1 MLPWDLMQKVIV
13 SPMRRGS
20 VMKGGS
26 AGASLLYVSSAPN
39 SSQCFG
45 EGTRREGLSPC
56 IVHGGGWVQAQAR
69 EICAGS
75 EHLMLCSSMLLWS
88 MWAAPGASWMWGYR
102 SKSPTFSIFIRN
114 GTESH
119 PGLWGHWFFSFPC
132 VTCCRCPDRGG
143 RRCGQSPGSS
153 CVSRVPAPWHHWGYV
168 PASAHCWRSC
178 VCSWAGLIPW
188 INQRFIS
195 TVPGCIRGEVDEETG
210 CLNNKRIASGAA
222 IPQGAKTAIGCWQD
236 FSLALHPWVSPSP
249 LLTYCLHH
257 QFLTACS
264 AAFLEGGVLDL
275 NPLVLNELNI

>member
-1 MLPWDLMQKVIV
+1 MRLDAESNRVSHEERECDERRLCWSITPICKQCTQLIAVLWGRDPEGRAFSLHRSWWRLGTSTSQGDLCREWALD
-13 SPMRRGS
+13 SLFLH
-20 VMKGGS
+20 
-26 AGASLLYVSSAPN
+26 ASLKHVSSARSLLNVGLQEQITHILHLHQKRHWEPPWALGTLV
-39 SSQCFG
+39 FG
-45 EGTRREGLSPC
+45 
-56 IVHGGGWVQAQAR
+56 
-69 EICAGS
+69 
-75 EHLMLCSSMLLWS
+75 
-88 MWAAPGASWMWGYR
+88 
-102 SKSPTFSIFIRN
+102 
-114 GTESH
+114 
-119 PGLWGHWFFSFPC
+119 FPS

-143 RRCGQSPGSS
+143 HRCGQSPGSS
-153 CVSRVPAPWHHWGYV
+153 RVSRVPAPRHHWGYV

-264 AAFLEGGVLDL
+264 AAFLEGSVLDL